1 MEPLTHLTS
10 GALGACAARR
20 PSEGRYIILFSIAAA
35 WLPDIDNLAGFFGP
49 ELYLIHHRGITH
61 SILGGFVLS
70 CLLVAI
76 FRLFIKS
83 FPIKRGLAI
92 SYLLIL
98 VHIFLD
104 LITSYGTQI
113 FYPITNMR
121 YSVASV
127 FIIDPFYTL
136 IMVTILCFSLLTK
149 KNKKK
154 FAMLGFVWL
163 FLYPMINLGIRHIV
177 QYRVENRLKGNKAVF
192 NKVHILPDA
201 LAPVFWK
208 VIVED
213 NTSYQIGG
221 LSLLDIDKPIDYKEF
236 KRAEPDLFKR
246 FGKHASI
253 FNTYFW
259 FAGYPI
265 MKTKTSDKGVIITFG
280 DLRFSSTVEFVRN
293 LLKNKQVPFS
303 LTAILDQN
311 HKIAGYYYF
320 HHGKTRII
328 QQLE

>member
-1 MEPLTHLTS
+1 MEPLTHIAS
-10 GALGACAARR
+10 GALGACVARR
-20 PSEGRYIILFSIAAA
+20 PSEGRYITLFCIAAA
-35 WLPDIDNLAGFFGP
+35 WLPDIDNLAGFAGP
-49 ELYLIHHRGITH
+49 EFYLIHHRGITH

-70 CLLVAI
+70 GLLVAI

-121 YSVASV
+121 YSVESV

-136 IMVTILCFSLLTK
+136 IMVTILCFSLLNK

-154 FAMLGFVWL
+154 VAILGFVWL

-192 NKVHILPDA
+192 DKVHISPDA
-201 LAPVFWK
+201 LTPVFWK

-213 NTSYQIGG
+213 DTSYQIGG
-221 LSLLDIDKPIDYKEF
+221 LSLLDLGKPIDYKEF
-236 KRAEPDLFKR
+236 KRAKPDLFKR
-246 FGKHASI
+246 FGKYVSI

-265 MKTKTSDKGVIITFG
+265 METKTSHNGMIITFG
-280 DLRFSSTVEFVRN
+280 DLRFSSTVGFARN
-293 LLKNKQVPFS
+293 LLKNKQLPFS

-311 HKIAGYYYF
+311 HKITGYYYF
-320 HHGKTRII
+320 HHGKAGII
-328 QQLE
+328 QRLE